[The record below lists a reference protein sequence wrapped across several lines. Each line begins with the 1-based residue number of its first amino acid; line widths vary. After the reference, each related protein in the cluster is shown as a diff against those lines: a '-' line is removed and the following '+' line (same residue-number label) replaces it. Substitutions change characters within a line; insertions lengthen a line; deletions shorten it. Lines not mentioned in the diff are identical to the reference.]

1 MEHIGEILKRTTLK
15 NIQKANTD
23 ASSSIEEEPFTS
35 LKCPICSGAG
45 FVYPLLP
52 SGKPDYTKVVPCECL
67 CKTTN
72 RNRQIVLEKYSNLG
86 SLKRLTFDNLIPQ
99 GRSGCI
105 ANQEKFKEA
114 YNAARKFAENPQ
126 GWLVFIGPSGCGKT
140 HMAAAIANE
149 RIKKGFPVFFI
160 TAADL
165 LDHLRSAFSPE
176 SEITYDRLFD
186 QVRNTPLLILDDL
199 GAHSDKPWAKEKLD
213 QLLNH
218 RFNNELPTV
227 ITTTPPIEQLGDRLV
242 NRITDPRLCQVFHI
256 EEQPEDVMDTAWGE
270 GLELQK
276 KMTFASFDW
285 KRVNLPARQRENLE
299 RVYRLAFEFA
309 RAPEGWLVLQ
319 GVTGCGKTHLASA
332 IVNYQYQAKKPAL
345 FIFVP
350 EFLDHLRSAFNPD
363 SKISYDQLFEKVK
376 TTPLLVLDDF
386 GEQAATPWAKEK
398 LYQVINSRYNARLAT
413 VITTRLSLD
422 EIDSPIRSRFID
434 PKISVTFAIEA
445 PDYRGDSSASTAP
458 RSARTYTRA
467 KKNQQGQGNI

>member
-1 MEHIGEILKRTTLK
+1 M
-15 NIQKANTD
+15 
-23 ASSSIEEEPFTS
+23 
-35 LKCPICSGAG
+35 
-45 FVYPLLP
+45 LP
-52 SGKPDYTKVVPCECL
+52 SGKPDYSKVVPCKCL

-72 RNRQIVLEKYSNLG
+72 KRRQIVLEKYSNIG
-86 SLKRLTFDNLIPQ
+86 SLKRLTFDNLLPQ
-99 GRSGCI
+99 GRSGC
-105 ANQEKFKEA
+105 ADSQEKFHSA
-114 YNAARKFAENPQ
+114 FNAAKKFAVEPQ
-126 GWLVFIGPSGCGKT
+126 GWLVLIGPSGCGKT
-140 HMAAAIANE
+140 HLAAAIANE
-149 RIKKGFPVFFI
+149 RISKGFPVFFI

-165 LDHLRSAFSPE
+165 LDHLRSAFNPE
-176 SEITYDRLFD
+176 SEITYDRLFE
-186 QVRNTPLLILDDL
+186 QVRNAPLLILDDL
-199 GAHSDKPWAKEKLD
+199 GAHSDKPWAREKLD
-213 QLLNH
+213 QLLNY

-227 ITTTPPIEQLGDRLV
+227 ITTTPPIEQLGDRLI
-242 NRITDPRLCQVFHI
+242 NRITDTRLCRVFRI
-256 EEQPEDVMDTAWGE
+256 EEQAEETMDTGWSE

-276 KMTFASFDW
+276 QMAFDNFDW
-285 KRVNLPARQRENLE
+285 KRVNLPLGQRENLE

-363 SKISYDQLFEKVK
+363 SKISYDRLFEKVK
-376 TTPLLVLDDF
+376 NTPLLVLDDF
-386 GEQAATPWAKEK
+386 GEQAATPWAREK

-445 PDYRGDSSASTAP
+445 PDYRGDSTPSTTLRP
-458 RSARTYTRA
+458 ARTYTRT
-467 KKNQQGQGNI
+467 KKNT

>member
-1 MEHIGEILKRTTLK
+1 M
-15 NIQKANTD
+15 
-23 ASSSIEEEPFTS
+23 
-35 LKCPICSGAG
+35 
-45 FVYPLLP
+45 
-52 SGKPDYTKVVPCECL
+52 VPCQCL
-67 CKTTN
+67 CKTSN
-72 RNRQIVLEKYSNLG
+72 KRRQIVLEKYSNIG
-86 SLKRLTFDNLIPQ
+86 SLKRLTFDNMIPH
-99 GRSGCI
+99 GRSGS
-105 ANQEKFKEA
+105 AASQKKFEA
-114 YNAARKFAENPQ
+114 AYKAAREFAVNPQ

-140 HMAAAIANE
+140 HMAVAIANE
-149 RIKKGFPVFFI
+149 RINKGFPVFFI

-165 LDHLRSAFSPE
+165 LDHLRSAFNPE
-176 SEITYDRLFD
+176 SEITYDKLFE
-186 QVRNTPLLILDDL
+186 QVKNAPLLILDDL
-199 GAHSDKPWAKEKLD
+199 GTHSDKPWSNEKLD
-213 QLLNH
+213 QLLNY

-242 NRITDPRLCQVFHI
+242 NRISDPRLSSVFQI
-256 EEQPEDVMDTAWGE
+256 EEEGKETMDRAWSD

-276 KMTFASFDW
+276 NMTFASFDW
-285 KRVNLPARQRENLE
+285 KRVNLPQGQRDNLE

-309 RAPEGWLVLQ
+309 KSPEGWLVLQ

-332 IVNYQYQAKKPAL
+332 VVNYQYQANKPAL

-376 TTPLLVLDDF
+376 NTPLLVLDDF

-413 VITTRLSLD
+413 IITTRCSLD

-445 PDYRGDSSASTAP
+445 PDYRGDSSPPPAP
-458 RSARTYTRA
+458 RRTRTYTRS
-467 KKNQQGQGNI
+467 KKNI